1 MTDQEIMQSA
11 KRHADGWR
19 VTLDMDRES
28 LCNEQQMAY
37 DLLAAAERIRVLG
50 EEVEKGR
57 AWMAAKGRLD
67 NLPEKSQQY
76 NNQWIEVFEAKT
88 MYNVARAATDAA
100 RRG

>member
-50 EEVEKGR
+50 EEVEAWRKRNAILTPREYER
-57 AWMAAKGRLD
+57 ALADVVKF
-67 NLPEKSQQY
+67 
-76 NNQWIEVFEAKT
+76 V
-88 MYNVARAATDAA
+88 AATDAA
-100 RRG
+100 RRTP